1 MTIDKKTIIIIVLCI
16 LVVILGWVAFKPKP
30 NPYNDALLKHELD
43 RLKTANDSLL
53 KAINTRDGKINGFT
67 AKIDSLQNL
76 KPIIQTIYVTKYKE
90 IDNSSAGAIAN
101 EFTNVFTNAG
111 IK

>member
-1 MTIDKKTIIIIVLCI
+1 MDKKTIAIIVLSV

-30 NPYNDALLKHELD
+30 NPYNDSLLKHELE
-43 RLKTANDSLL
+43 RLKTANDSLI
-53 KAINTRDGKINGFT
+53 KGIAKRDTKIIGFN

-90 IDNSSAGAIAN
+90 IDNASAGTIAN